1 MKIDATTT
9 AVLKNFAKINPSI
22 LIQEGNV
29 LKTMSTNKTI
39 MAKATV
45 TTTFPKRCAIYNLD
59 KFLSSFSLY
68 NDPELDFDEK
78 MVRFSD
84 ATRSGHC
91 TYADESTI
99 TKAPEKELT
108 LPSVDASFKLTNDNL
123 KDIER
128 ALGILG
134 VPEIVVVGNGTDILI
149 QAADTKNPSGDTYS
163 IKIGTTDKIF
173 KAIFKS
179 ENIKIIPGDYDV
191 DISARG
197 ISRFQGKEAEYWI
210 AVESTSTF

>member
-1 MKIDATTT
+1 MKIDAATT
-9 AVLKNFAKINPSI
+9 AVLKNFSKINPSI

-45 TTTFPKRCAIYNLD
+45 TTTFPRRCAIYDLD
-59 KFLSSFSLY
+59 KFLSAFSLY
-68 NDPELDFDEK
+68 NDPELDFEEK
-78 MVRFSD
+78 RISFSD
-84 ATRSGHC
+84 NDKNGHC

-99 TKAPEKELT
+99 TKAPDKELT
-108 LPSVDASFKLTNDNL
+108 LPSIDASFRLTNSNL

-128 ALGILG
+128 ALGILS
-134 VPEIVVVGNGTDILI
+134 VPDIVVVGNGFDISI
-149 QAADTKNPSGDTYS
+149 MAADTKNPSCDTFS
-163 IKIGTTDKIF
+163 IKIGTTDRTF
-173 KAIFKS
+173 RVVFKS

-191 DISARG
+191 EISARG
-197 ISRFQGKEAEYWI
+197 ISRFVGKEAEYWI

>member
-45 TTTFPKRCAIYNLD
+45 STTFPKRCAIYNLD

-68 NDPELDFDEK
+68 NDPELEFDEK

-84 ATRSGHC
+84 ATRIGHC

-99 TKAPEKELT
+99 TKAPDKELT
-108 LPSVDASFKLTNDNL
+108 LPSVDASFKLTNENL
-123 KDIER
+123 KDVER